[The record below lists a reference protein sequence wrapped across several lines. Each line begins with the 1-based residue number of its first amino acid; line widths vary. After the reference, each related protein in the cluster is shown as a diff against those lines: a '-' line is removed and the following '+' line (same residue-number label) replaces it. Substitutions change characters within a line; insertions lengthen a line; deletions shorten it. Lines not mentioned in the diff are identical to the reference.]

1 MCGNWKWYQWR
12 TQCPLW
18 SQSPTTPQVLLSLFL
33 QNLQY
38 NAKACHIN
46 YLKYF
51 YLDIKIFL
59 SRKRKL
65 LYVSLKVHI
74 SFISM
79 KLKLMNG
86 VLKVFTFWWTS
97 CTEQWSRYRKLKQES
112 SNPRFSINNTRYSW
126 GAVCGISY
134 LKATVVKENVR
145 RSLWWF
151 MFVVRDITE
160 GDLTETKVMSKI
172 VFC

>member
-33 QNLQY
+33 QNPQY

-46 YLKYF
+46 YLKHF

-112 SNPRFSINNTRYSW
+112 SSPRFSKQDNMRQHQT
-126 GAVCGISY
+126 GLLY
-134 LKATVVKENVR
+134 LKSTVVKEDVR
-145 RSLWWF
+145 RCLRWLMLVMGNIS
-151 MFVVRDITE
+151 E
-160 GDLTETKVMSKI
+160 SDLLYCKHFEK
-172 VFC
+172 